1 MKPHQSDNNFSSS
14 QRRVMLVAALLLAA
28 FFIIGRDIGINPGQ
42 AQTSTQEQGQGSP
55 QEIEQVPPGQEK
67 TLEAKIPA
75 HLPIKVK
82 VKNLNSKR
90 WVHDLEVEV
99 TNTSEKP
106 IYFLDFHIIL
116 PDVEGLLDDSVGFQL
131 RYGRIELIK
140 FTTPL
145 EFNDVPI
152 QPGEVHVFKIP
163 NSSAEGWDYL
173 REKEG
178 KPEPKRVRLIFQLLN
193 FGDGTGYADAGG
205 RFVDIHKPVSLNKGC
220 APPNSSPNSFLQ
232 TASSFLPAIPPEPVG
247 FRA

>member
-1 MKPHQSDNNFSSS
+1 MSPQTSGKSLASLKV
-14 QRRVMLVAALLLAA
+14 RAAIVLALLLSA
-28 FFIIGRDIGINPGQ
+28 FLLIGRDIGINRGQ
-42 AQTSTQEQGQGSP
+42 AQTSTQEQPSP
-55 QEIEQVPPGQEK
+55 QDIEEVPPGQEK
-67 TLEAKIPA
+67 TLEAKIPK

-116 PDVEGLLDDSVGFQL
+116 PEVILIDDSVGFPL

-145 EFNDVPI
+145 EPGDVPI
-152 QPGEVHVFKIP
+152 QPGEVHVFKISK
-163 NSSAEGWDYL
+163 SSAQGWDDL
-173 REKEG
+173 REK
-178 KPEPKRVRLIFQLLN
+178 KNKREPKRVRLIFQLLN

-205 RFVDIHKPVSLNKGC
+205 RFVDIHKPISLNKG
-220 APPNSSPNSFLQ
+220 
-232 TASSFLPAIPPEPVG
+232 
-247 FRA
+247 